1 MREVPLRKTCLSVIA
16 LILFSALCHAENLI
30 PVMTDGEPY
39 MMEYDAD
46 SVTRSGSVVHLQ
58 TKITDSVN
66 GTVLRYSMEIDCQKL
81 NARNTRVAMYDPGA
95 DSPYFEN
102 DIDLPI
108 PDIPGSFHGPV
119 HSHDVRISGQYD
131 VILQSIKKPRH
142 RGD

>member
-1 MREVPLRKTCLSVIA
+1 
-16 LILFSALCHAENLI
+16 
-30 PVMTDGEPY
+30 MTDGEPY

-66 GTVLRYSMEIDCQKL
+66 GTVFRYSMEIDCQKL

-108 PDIPGSFHGPV
+108 PDIPGSFMDQFIHMMCESPDNTT
-119 HSHDVRISGQYD
+119 SSFN
-131 VILQSIKKPRH
+131 P
-142 RGD
+142 